1 LRTVFARRGNRRRN
15 REFKGRLL
23 RRARDVEKLPVLVVE
38 DESLLQQMLQD
49 ALEEAGFAVTLST
62 SGEDAIAHLER
73 QDPAFVA
80 LVTDINL
87 SPTGLTGWDVA
98 RRARELDG
106 VLPVVYSTGAEG
118 ADWPS
123 NGVPNSILITK
134 PFAPA
139 QIVTAVAQLLN
150 TGSAPATGP

>member
-1 LRTVFARRGNRRRN
+1 MD
-15 REFKGRLL
+15 KQH
-23 RRARDVEKLPVLVVE
+23 VLIVE
-38 DESLLQQMLQD
+38 DETALQQILED
-49 ALEEAGFAVTLST
+49 ALDEAGFAVSV
-62 SGEDAIAHLER
+62 GANGKDAIEKLEH
-73 QDPAFVA
+73 QGAAYVA

-87 SPTGLTGWDVA
+87 GDSSVTGWDVA

-106 VLPVVYSTGAEG
+106 AIAVVYSTGGEG
-118 ADWPS
+118 ADWSS

-150 TGSAPATGP
+150 TGSATTTGH

>member
-1 LRTVFARRGNRRRN
+1 MD
-15 REFKGRLL
+15 KQQ
-23 RRARDVEKLPVLVVE
+23 VLIVE
-38 DESLLQQMLQD
+38 DETALQQILQG
-49 ALEEAGFAVTLST
+49 ALEEAGFAVSA
-62 SGEDAIAHLER
+62 SANGEDAIEKLEH
-73 QDPAFVA
+73 PSAAYVA

-87 SPTGLTGWDVA
+87 GHSSVTGWDVA

-106 VLPVVYSTGAEG
+106 AIPVVYSTGAQG

-139 QIVTAVAQLLN
+139 QIVTAIAQLLN
-150 TGSAPATGP
+150 SGSATTTGP